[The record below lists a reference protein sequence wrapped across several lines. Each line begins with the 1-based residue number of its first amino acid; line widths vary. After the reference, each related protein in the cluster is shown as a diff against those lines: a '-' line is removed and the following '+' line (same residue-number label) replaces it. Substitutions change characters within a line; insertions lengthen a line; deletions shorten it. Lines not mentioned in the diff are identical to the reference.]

1 MINNDHLFIYLYF
14 HGCFVTFL
22 RVVHGKPSQS
32 GPSRCDVRGCPDHRV
47 PGGVLRGLSFRKDI
61 CNMQAATA
69 NRCPVD

>member
-1 MINNDHLFIYLYF
+1 MIIYLFICIF
-14 HGCFVTFL
+14 MAVVTFL
-22 RVVHGKPSQS
+22 RVVHDKPSQS

-47 PGGVLRGLSFRKDI
+47 PGGVLRGLSFRKVI